1 MKKLIRV
8 FRYIHKTRWLP
19 LTLEADREVHSIKW
33 WVDNSYGGHPDMKIK
48 TGDAISLGNGS
59 AYSTSRRQKISSR
72 SSIESKL
79 VNVNDVMTLI
89 VCTRYFLDA
98 HVYDVTK
105 NIVHKDSKNKIL
117 LQKNSKI
124 SIGKRTN
131 HTSIRY
137 FFVIDNIEANE
148 LTMKYRPTCD
158 MTGDFFMT
166 PNQGVLFIKFR

>member
-8 FRYIHKTRWLP
+8 FRYIHMPRWLP
-19 LTLEADREVHSIKW
+19 LILEADREVHSIKW
-33 WVDNSYGGHPDMKIK
+33 WVDNSYGGHLDMKIK

-98 HVYDVTK
+98 HVYDVKKKSYTRTARIK
-105 NIVHKDSKNKIL
+105 YCCRRIVRYPLEKEQIIPASDISL
-117 LQKNSKI
+117 L
-124 SIGKRTN
+124 
-131 HTSIRY
+131 
-137 FFVIDNIEANE
+137 
-148 LTMKYRPTCD
+148 
-158 MTGDFFMT
+158 
-166 PNQGVLFIKFR
+166 